1 MAYNPTQRTFR
12 NRLNYLL
19 ERDSSAG
26 VEAFYGRSRE
36 TIRRWANGSQQP
48 SAAVKR
54 SVVARGA
61 RAAGGS
67 APLPGY
73 RGISDPRARKAIASI
88 NRARAENAATL
99 RRNATNDRQRRAADL
114 LAKPLS
120 EEEARNL
127 DQAFARAIEL
137 TATNAPERQ
146 RYEAYRDIRRS
157 YQIGIRGRPIDN
169 IDEDEE
175 IVVERRRTRSRPRAY
190 VVKRGK
196 VYPVQKG
203 PRGGIFY
210 VQNAGFKAYVEE
222 SEVIGTL

>member
-19 ERDSSAG
+19 ERDGSAG

-36 TIRRWANGSQQP
+36 TIRRWASGSQQP
-48 SAAVKR
+48 SASVKR
-54 SVVARGA
+54 SVVSRGA

-67 APLPGY
+67 ASLPGY

-88 NRARAENAATL
+88 NRRRAQNAETL
-99 RRNATNDRQRRAADL
+99 RANATNDRQRRAADL
-114 LAKPLS
+114 LGQPLS
-120 EEEARNL
+120 QVEAKTL
-127 DQAFARAIEL
+127 DDQFIKAINL
-137 TATNAPERQ
+137 TANNAPERQ
-146 RYEAYRDIRRS
+146 QYEAYRDIRQS
-157 YQIGIRGRPIDN
+157 YQSRIRGRPIEN
-169 IDEDEE
+169 IEEDEE
-175 IVVERRRTRSRPRAY
+175 IIVPRRRTRTRPKAY

-196 VYPVQKG
+196 VYPVQRG
-203 PRGGIFY
+203 ARGGIFY